1 MAAGIDGARSSI
13 MDKAKTFSPAS
24 GKLAIV
30 EQAEEHAKM
39 LGQVAKNLNK

>member
-1 MAAGIDGARSSI
+1 MAAEVDGARGSI

-24 GKLAIV
+24 SKLVIV
-30 EQAEEHAKM
+30 ERAEEHAKM